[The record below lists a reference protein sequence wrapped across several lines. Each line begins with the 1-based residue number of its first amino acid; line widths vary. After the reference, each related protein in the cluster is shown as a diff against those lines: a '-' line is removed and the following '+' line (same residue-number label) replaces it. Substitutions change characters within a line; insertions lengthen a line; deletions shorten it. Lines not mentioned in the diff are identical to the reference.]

1 MSSTDSAVLLNGKIY
16 FCAGEK
22 EAEKFISNP
31 ILYINHS
38 APIAAHISCALV
50 GPKHSG
56 SEQLACMLAEKMD
69 LVYVTPD
76 SAVAWV
82 RAQGFS
88 TLCKS
93 ESFMDETKAIMQL
106 SPYTIATAVSERLRS
121 CECQRRGYI
130 LHGFPS
136 CAEHVSLMKIEG
148 FPVPAQF
155 FVLDTPLDVL
165 VKRQLAAYA
174 VLAKGK
180 EELLTTINELEAAEK
195 KVSEGAEEA
204 EEGGD
209 AATGEGN
216 DEDADGEGLDSLSKL
231 REKASA
237 LDVEMSYVGFE
248 YFASQVCNLHPV
260 KAKTAAMFGIMYS
273 CSSHL
278 DPILF
283 R

>member
-1 MSSTDSAVLLNGKIY
+1 MSSTDFAVLLNGKIY

-22 EAEKFISNP
+22 EAENFISNP
-31 ILYINHS
+31 ILYINQS

-50 GPKHSG
+50 GPEHSG

-93 ESFMDETKAIMQL
+93 GMFMDQTKAITQL
-106 SPYTIATAVSERLRS
+106 SPYAIATAVSERLRS

-136 CAEHVSLMKIEG
+136 CAEHVSLMNMEG
-148 FPVPAQF
+148 FPIPAQV

-174 VLAKGK
+174 ALAKGK
-180 EELLTTINELEAAEK
+180 EELLITINELEAAEK
-195 KVSEGAEEA
+195 EGSEDDEEV
-204 EEGGD
+204 EEGGG

-216 DEDADGEGLDSLSKL
+216 DEDTDGEGSNSLSKL
-231 REKASA
+231 REKANA
-237 LDVEMSYVGFE
+237 LDVEMSEVGFE
-248 YFASQVCNLHPV
+248 YFASQVCHLHPV
-260 KAKTAAMFGIMYS
+260 
-273 CSSHL
+273 
-278 DPILF
+278 
-283 R
+283 